1 VVRSFFEAAEK
12 LCRPGESMMASR
24 KMGLTK
30 MGLADK
36 GRGG

>member
-1 VVRSFFEAAEK
+1 VVRSFFKAAEK
-12 LCRPGESMMASR
+12 VSRPGESMMAWR

-36 GRGG
+36 NLGG